1 MVHFFIFERPP
12 FINIRS
18 QRCDFDHWQFTIAHS
33 PLHPFTNLTTDGA
46 PSRRRGRCWEWK
58 LSYSPPQPGDCCRC
72 WSYWPTTEIC
82 SIFTHCWNYTITT
95 LRMLVNKTNM
105 GLIDGSFFYFW
116 KTPIYK
122 YSMTPLWF
130 WPLTIHHWPL
140 TIAHSPLHQFN
151 RRRGS

>member
-1 MVHFFIFERPP
+1 METLLGMRMVTIHNSP
-12 FINIRS
+12 FSIH
-18 QRCDFDHWQFTIAHS
+18 HW
-33 PLHPFTNLTTDGA
+33 PLPIHPFTNLTADGA